1 MTDGESVLVVNAGSS
16 SLKVKLLPQNLSLQV
31 ERIGGDAKVTA
42 NFNESQSKPIPNH
55 ETALKVCLEALGE
68 VVALESVRAVGH
80 RIVHGGETFVE
91 PTVITDEVIETLRE
105 TSSLAP
111 LHNPA
116 GIEGILAARALLPNA
131 LQVAVF
137 DTAFHSTLP
146 PKAYLYGLP
155 HKYAARG
162 VRKYG
167 FHGTSHD
174 YVTRE
179 AAHILGKPREALKI
193 VSLHLGNGSSA
204 AAVKYGKSVD
214 TSMGMTPLDGL
225 LMGTRTGEIGPGVL
239 LYLLEEGI
247 SVTEL
252 TNLLNKRSGLLG
264 LSGVSN
270 DMRDVRAA
278 ASARNEAAKNAL
290 EVFCYRIRKTV
301 GAYAAAM
308 GGLEAIVFTGGI
320 GEHDA
325 ATRAAALDGLSFLG
339 IDLDE
344 AKNHAHE
351 TIISTAASR
360 VAVLVVPTDEEGMI
374 AEAALALWETEQLL
388 AVPGMRESILEGLE
402 TPLDEASEDPG
413 W

>member
-1 MTDGESVLVVNAGSS
+1 MTDKSVLVVNAGSS
-16 SLKVKLLPQNLSLQV
+16 SLKVKLIPQNLSLQV
-31 ERIGGDAKVTA
+31 ERIGGDAAVTA
-42 NFNESQSKPIPNH
+42 SFTEVRAENIFNH
-55 ETALKVCLEALGE
+55 ETALRVCLEALGE
-68 VVALESVRAVGH
+68 VVDLKTVRAVGH
-80 RIVHGGETFVE
+80 RVVHGGEVYTE
-91 PTVITDEVIETLRE
+91 PTVVTDEVIETLRDLA
-105 TSSLAP
+105 TLAP

-116 GIEGILAARALLPNA
+116 NLEGILAARALLPHA
-131 LQVAVF
+131 SQVAVF

-155 HKYAARG
+155 LEYYRQG

-179 AAHILGKPREALKI
+179 AARVLGKPREDLKI

-204 AAVKYGKSVD
+204 AAVSQGKSID

-225 LMGTRTGEIGPGVL
+225 LMGTRPGEIDPGVL
-239 LYLLEEGI
+239 LHLLENG
-247 SVTEL
+247 VTTPDL
-252 TNLLNKRSGLLG
+252 TTLLNKRSGLLG

-278 ASARNEAAKNAL
+278 ADAGNEAARDAL
-290 EVFCYRIRKTV
+290 TVFCYRIRKTV

-308 GGLEAIVFTGGI
+308 GGLDAVVFTGGI

-325 ATRAAALDGLSFLG
+325 ATRAAALEGLRFLG
-339 IDLDE
+339 IE
-344 AKNHAHE
+344 VNETKNRAHE
-351 TIISTAASR
+351 TAVNTASSP

-374 AEAALALWETEQLL
+374 VEAALALWETAHLL
-388 AVPGMRESILEGLE
+388 TTPGLRESVREGLE
-402 TPLDEASEDPG
+402 TPLEETSDDPG